1 MLEDSGSTSPDCTFE
16 SACSKQ
22 RNAEAETFVRSF
34 STGQARANGRA
45 AACVVGAPVALV
57 THDSPGESS
66 GQHREEQRR
75 SARTRLICVD
85 YHTVVSPLVVAG
97 WRVVRGLLS
106 VVGAGVGVANICVM
120 RIVASISSRQLLLR
134 ASKQAAAQHQ
144 GVCVRAGRI
153 SRRAAA
159 RAGRAG

>member
-1 MLEDSGSTSPDCTFE
+1 MRRRRRSYVV
-16 SACSKQ
+16 SAQ
-22 RNAEAETFVRSF
+22 GRPERTD
-34 STGQARANGRA
+34 GQLR
-45 AACVVGAPVALV
+45 VWLVAPVALV

-120 RIVASISSRQLLLR
+120 EIVASISSRQMLLR

-159 RAGRAG
+159 RAGRAGSLRSSPLAGGCEIFCVPR